1 MSPILVN
8 PDGTVYVPTV
18 EEVAAE
24 LGRTV
29 AAIQDAYGTEVAD
42 QARRCRVAPYNMAL
56 AGALVRRV
64 QRSLAMRNLPLG
76 VLQDE
81 SGATR
86 VGSTD
91 PEVRRLEGPYRKV
104 VVG

>member
-1 MSPILVN
+1 MAA
-8 PDGTVYVPTV
+8 PTV
-18 EEVAAE
+18 EEVADQLGKSAE
-24 LGRTV
+24 
-29 AAIQDAYGTEVAD
+29 AITDVYDAEVSD
-42 QARRCRVAPYNMAL
+42 QARRCRVDPYNSAL
-56 AGALVRRV
+56 GAALVRRV

-81 SGATR
+81 TGSTR
-86 VGSTD
+86 LGSTD

>member
-1 MSPILVN
+1 MSVS
-8 PDGTVYVPTV
+8 VPSV
-18 EEVAAE
+18 EDVAAE
-24 LGRTV
+24 IGRT
-29 AAIQDAYGTEVAD
+29 AEAIQDVYDTEVTD
-42 QARRCRVAPYNMAL
+42 QARRCRVEPYSASL

-81 SGATR
+81 TGATR

-91 PEVRRLEGPYRKV
+91 PEVRRLEAPYRKV
-104 VVG
+104 VIG

>member
-1 MSPILVN
+1 MTA
-8 PDGTVYVPTV
+8 TVPSVTD
-18 EEVAAE
+18 VAAE
-24 LGRTV
+24 LGKSSG
-29 AAIQDAYGTEVAD
+29 AIQDVYDAEVAD
-42 QARRCRVAPYNMAL
+42 QARRCRVEPYNSAL
-56 AGALVRRV
+56 AAALVRRV
-64 QRSLAMRNLPLG
+64 SRSLAMRNLPLG

-81 SGATR
+81 TGATR

>member
-1 MSPILVN
+1 MSVE
-8 PDGTVYVPTV
+8 VPTV

-24 LGRTV
+24 RGKSTE
-29 AAIQDAYGTEVAD
+29 AIQSAYDAEVAD
-42 QARRCRVAPYNMAL
+42 QSHRCRVDPYNAAL
-56 AGALVRRV
+56 AGALIRRV
-64 QRSLAMRNLPLG
+64 SRSLAMRNLPLG
-76 VLQDE
+76 LLQDE
-81 SGATR
+81 SGSTR

>member
-1 MSPILVN
+1 MSALV
-8 PDGTVYVPTV
+8 PSVEDVATELGKTV
-18 EEVAAE
+18 ES
-24 LGRTV
+24 
-29 AAIQDAYGTEVAD
+29 IQDAYDTEVAD
-42 QARRCRVAPYNMAL
+42 QARRCRVDPYNAAL

-64 QRSLAMRNLPLG
+64 QRSLAMRNLPLA

-86 VGSTD
+86 LGPTD

-104 VVG
+104 AIG

>member
-1 MSPILVN
+1 MTT
-8 PDGTVYVPTV
+8 TVPSVDD
-18 EEVAAE
+18 VAAE
-24 LGRTV
+24 LGKTA
-29 AAIQDAYGTEVAD
+29 AAIQDVYDTEVAD
-42 QARRCRVAPYNMAL
+42 QARRCRVAPYNSAL

-76 VLQDE
+76 VTLDE
-81 SGATR
+81 NAVR

-91 PEVRRLEGPYRKV
+91 PEVRRLEAPYRKV

>member
-1 MSPILVN
+1 MTVLV
-8 PDGTVYVPTV
+8 PSVS
-18 EEVAAE
+18 EVASA
-24 LGRTV
+24 LGKS
-29 AAIQDAYGTEVAD
+29 AGDIESAYDAEVAD
-42 QARRCRVAPYNMAL
+42 QARRCRVEPYNEAL
-56 AGALVRRV
+56 AAALVRRV
-64 QRSLAMRNLPLG
+64 QRSLAMKNLPLG

-81 SGATR
+81 AGSTR